1 MPLRAGPAEA
11 SAVRAMVEPG
21 VVGRLEACSDAWC
34 EIAAGG
40 VEGWLPRGAIWGVG
54 ADEEIE

>member
-1 MPLRAGPAEA
+1 MRVSAKADY
-11 SAVRAMVEPG
+11 AVRAMVEPG
-21 VVGRLEACSDAWC
+21 VVGRLEACSGAWC

-54 ADEEIE
+54 PDEEIE